1 MLRYKMLRHEVF
13 PFLIESKQNEIYHEI
28 HIFNLDSTMANVNS
42 TLEASNNFGPVW
54 NFNEGIGKVV
64 SNESLFIFFK

>member
-1 MLRYKMLRHEVF
+1 MFSGMPVSHIYMLRYKMLRHEVF

-42 TLEASNNFGPVW
+42 TLEASNNFGPV
-54 NFNEGIGKVV
+54 
-64 SNESLFIFFK
+64 